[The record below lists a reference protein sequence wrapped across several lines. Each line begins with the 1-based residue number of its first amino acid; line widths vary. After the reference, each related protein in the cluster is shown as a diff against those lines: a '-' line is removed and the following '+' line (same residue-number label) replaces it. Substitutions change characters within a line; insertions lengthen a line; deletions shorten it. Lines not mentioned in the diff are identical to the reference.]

1 METFVI
7 LNIIAIGTL
16 AGTITGLAI
25 GYAAKRQKADL
36 SAMTAE
42 DKRVNLALILFFTL
56 VYIALLTWFALQPPA
71 PAFP

>member
-1 METFVI
+1 METFVL
-7 LNIIAIGTL
+7 LNIIALGTL

-25 GYAAKRQKADL
+25 GYAAKRQKLAW

-56 VYIALLTWFALQPPA
+56 VYIALLTWYVLQPPA
-71 PAFP
+71 SAIP

>member
-7 LNIIAIGTL
+7 LNIIALGAL

-25 GYAAKRQKADL
+25 GYAARRQKPAWL
-36 SAMTAE
+36 AMTSE
-42 DKRVNLALILFFTL
+42 DKLVNLALILFFTL
-56 VYIALLTWFALQPPA
+56 VYIALLTWFVLQPPA